1 MTKHASFFTGISIPL
16 VMLLS
21 VHLLLPCGDPL
32 PCPPNCPLPPS
43 GQGTLNPNFELSF
56 DAQNCSV
63 NLLST
68 TLVEAGNVNNSLVQ
82 NGNLL
87 ASFDGGLTWQNV
99 NLDGSVSLNSNFSNA
114 GNCPLS
120 LSNLN
125 TQVVVEYTGTKTCEC
140 TPPVNAIAIQNMV
153 NDARRHPLVA
163 SECRCANY
171 VFEFPDGHKTPA
183 FLASIELRLAQ
194 MNGVRYQV
202 AKIDEELETVLLTTP

>member
-21 VHLLLPCGDPL
+21 VHLLLPCGAPL
-32 PCPPNCPLPPS
+32 PCPPNCPPPPP

-68 TLVEAGNVNNSLVQ
+68 TLDEAGNVNNSLVQ

-87 ASFDGGLTWQNV
+87 ASFDGGLSWQNV
-99 NLDGSVSLNSNFSNA
+99 NLDGSVSLNSNFGNA

-120 LSNLN
+120 LSNVN
-125 TQVVVEYTGTKTCEC
+125 TQLEVQYTGNNACNC
-140 TPPVNAIAIQNMV
+140 TPPVNDVAIQNMV
-153 NDARRHPLVA
+153 NNAQRHPLVA
-163 SECRCANY
+163 SECRCADY

-194 MNGVRYQV
+194 VNGVRYDV
-202 AKIDEELETVLLTTP
+202 AQIDEGLKTVLLTTP